1 MNNKKHVILCIDDD
15 KEFLDSLKII
25 LESEGY
31 AIALASSAEEGK
43 KKYKEVKPDL
53 MIVDLM
59 MEEIDSGVGLVKD
72 LKSMGAKQPIYM
84 LSSVGDNLNRNID
97 YTDLGLTGVFQ
108 KPINPH
114 SLITTLKSVL
124 K

>member
-1 MNNKKHVILCIDDD
+1 MKNNKHVILCIDDD

-25 LESEGY
+25 LEGEGY
-31 AIALASSAEEGK
+31 SVALAFSAEEGK
-43 KKYKEVKPDL
+43 KKFKEVKPDL
-53 MIVDLM
+53 LIVDLM
-59 MEEIDSGVGLVKD
+59 MEEIDSGVNLVKE
-72 LKSMGAKQPIYM
+72 LKVMGAQQPIYM

-114 SLITTLKSVL
+114 SLITTLKAVL